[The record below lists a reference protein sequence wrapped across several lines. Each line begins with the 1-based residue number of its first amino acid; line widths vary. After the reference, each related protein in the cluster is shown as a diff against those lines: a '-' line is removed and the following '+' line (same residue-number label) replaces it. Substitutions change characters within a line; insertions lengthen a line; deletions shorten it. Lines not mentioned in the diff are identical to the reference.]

1 MFNQEIIIARLG
13 KTLFPMLKLDVG
25 IFANAVIDHF
35 GSFFTL
41 CNNLL
46 SLKKESLLDH
56 GHP

>member
-1 MFNQEIIIARLG
+1 
-13 KTLFPMLKLDVG
+13 MLKLDVG